1 METLFAWILT
11 LSLGF
16 DALVVSATL
25 ALRKEPQH
33 QIKIALVFAAA
44 ETLMPIAG
52 MIIGGALGYY
62 FRGAISAIG
71 ALLLIGVAIYF
82 LFFDGDEDENKTLG
96 QSLSGWSLMAAA
108 IGISLDELAVGF
120 SAGLMQ
126 APIVLTIMLI
136 AVQSFTFSMIGVTF
150 GAKLKP
156 YLGEWA
162 EKASG
167 VVLGLM
173 GVWMLI
179 ENFDALKY

>member
-16 DALVVSATL
+16 DALVISASL
-25 ALRKEPQH
+25 GLRKEP
-33 QIKIALVFAAA
+33 KNKLNIALAFATA
-44 ETLMPIAG
+44 ESLMPIAG
-52 MIIGGALGYY
+52 MIIGGALGHY
-62 FRGAISAIG
+62 FKGAISAIG

-82 LFFDGDEDENKTLG
+82 LFFDRDEDDKKELG
-96 QSLSGWSLMAAA
+96 RSLAGWPLLAVA

-120 SAGLMQ
+120 TAGLMQ
-126 APIVLTIMLI
+126 APIALTIMLI
-136 AVQSFTFSMIGVTF
+136 AVQSFTFSIIGVTF

-179 ENFDALKY
+179 ENFALLYG